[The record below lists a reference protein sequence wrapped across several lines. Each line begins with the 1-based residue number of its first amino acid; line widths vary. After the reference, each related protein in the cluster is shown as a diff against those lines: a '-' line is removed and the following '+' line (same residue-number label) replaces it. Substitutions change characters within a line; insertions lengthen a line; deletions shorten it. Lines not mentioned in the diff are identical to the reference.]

1 MYTYTYDLTS
11 QTEEGEG
18 GEGYLQTRRRCGGGD
33 VIGKLYLCMQLA
45 VVVTNMH
52 SLRSILESEKDQQRL
67 VKVLLN
73 Q

>member
-1 MYTYTYDLTS
+1 MMLLR
-11 QTEEGEG
+11 EG
-18 GEGYLQTRRRCGGGD
+18 GGVYLQTRRRCGGGD
-33 VIGKLYLCMQLA
+33 VNGKLYFCMQLA

-52 SLRSILESEKDQQRL
+52 SLRSILESEKDL